1 MAIFKNFFKST
12 SKTPYVGLPT
22 NEYVYKLP
30 QATKKT
36 SRSTGTATRLP
47 TSTNRNTTN
56 ALNNLVKNPSGSLTP
71 KQAFDTA
78 NNLMRQPYAQ
88 YLENRLK
95 GSANSGATASS
106 SPSTSSGSYR
116 GSSGGS
122 SGGGYS
128 SGGSSTV
135 STPRYDAAYDR
146 AMAQQQ
152 RAYDRAM
159 AEYNQAKAAYQ
170 AYYDKLARQRKANLD
185 ATLQAN
191 NASADKSAQD
201 AYVAYMN
208 NLKNL
213 PQQLRNAGVSGGG
226 SETTIADI
234 ANTYQN
240 NRNNIM
246 TNRDNNNSRAQ
257 LAYSQGL
264 ASDYGDYINNVN
276 SLTVPT
282 MGDITVNAGTS
293 RSKTT
298 TKSSGSS
305 GTRKI
310 SGTSSGTTSSDT
322 GSTKKTNN
330 EKLNNVSSNKKT
342 SSSANDDLN
351 KLYNQYVKMGLSE
364 REIEE
369 RLRRLGILE

>member
-1 MAIFKNFFKST
+1 MAIFK

-36 SRSTGTATRLP
+36 SRSTGMATRLP

-56 ALNNLVKNPSGSLTP
+56 ALNNLVKNPSSSLTP

-135 STPRYDAAYDR
+135 SSTVSTPRYDAAYDQ

-185 ATLQAN
+185 ATFQAN
-191 NASADKSAQD
+191 NSSADKLSQD
-201 AYVAYMN
+201 AYIAYMN

-293 RSKTT
+293 RSKST
-298 TKSSGSS
+298 TKSSRSS
-305 GTRKI
+305 GT
-310 SGTSSGTTSSDT
+310 GTTKSASTGTTSSDT

>member
-1 MAIFKNFFKST
+1 MAIFK

-22 NEYVYKLP
+22 NEYVYKPP
-30 QATKKT
+30 QTTKKT
-36 SRSTGTATRLP
+36 SRPTVVSNGYTKEPVYSSIERFLKNTDRNQALDNVASADPGRTGYSNSGSK
-47 TSTNRNTTN
+47 TSTTTT
-56 ALNNLVKNPSGSLTP
+56 TP
-71 KQAFDTA
+71 KA
-78 NNLMRQPYAQ
+78 
-88 YLENRLK
+88 
-95 GSANSGATASS
+95 
-106 SPSTSSGSYR
+106 
-116 GSSGGS
+116 SSGGS

-146 AMAQQQ
+146 AMAQQK

-191 NASADKSAQD
+191 NSSADKSAQD

-293 RSKTT
+293 KSKTT

-305 GTRKI
+305 GTGITK
-310 SGTSSGTTSSDT
+310 STATGTTKSTSSGTNSSGTS
-322 GSTKKTNN
+322 KTNSERLSAVAAN
-330 EKLNNVSSNKKT
+330 GNSYDTTVNLNGALST
-342 SSSANDDLN
+342 
-351 KLYNQYVKMGLSE
+351 LYRQYAAAGLSDSAI
-364 REIEE
+364 RE
-369 RLRRLGILE
+369 RLKRLGIIK

>member
-1 MAIFKNFFKST
+1 MAIFKR
-12 SKTPYVGLPT
+12 KTPYVGLPT

-36 SRSTGTATRLP
+36 SRSTGTATRLS

-56 ALNNLVKNPSGSLTP
+56 DYSKVYPSGVTNIP
-71 KQAFDTA
+71 GYRAGQIMAFKNINDIS
-78 NNLMRQPYAQ
+78 
-88 YLENRLK
+88 ERLK
-95 GSANSGATASS
+95 NNTQNGAE
-106 SPSTSSGSYR
+106 SSGSETSTTTTTPTA
-116 GSSGGS
+116 SSGGS

-128 SGGSSTV
+128 SGGSSAVSSTV

-146 AMAQQQ
+146 AMAEQK

-191 NASADKSAQD
+191 NTSADKSAQD

-305 GTRKI
+305 GTGTTK
-310 SGTSSGTTSSDT
+310 SASTGTTKSTSSGTNSSGTS
-322 GSTKKTNN
+322 KTN
-330 EKLNNVSSNKKT
+330 
-342 SSSANDDLN
+342 
-351 KLYNQYVKMGLSE
+351 SE
-364 REIEE
+364 RLSAVVANESNEDMLKQLYRNYASLGFSDSAIREILK
-369 RLRRLGILE
+369 RQGII

>member
-1 MAIFKNFFKST
+1 MAIFK

-36 SRSTGTATRLP
+36 SSPTGVSKGYTKEPVYSSIERFLKNVDRNLTLDNVASADPGRTGYSNSGSK
-47 TSTNRNTTN
+47 TSTTTT
-56 ALNNLVKNPSGSLTP
+56 TP
-71 KQAFDTA
+71 KA
-78 NNLMRQPYAQ
+78 
-88 YLENRLK
+88 
-95 GSANSGATASS
+95 
-106 SPSTSSGSYR
+106 
-116 GSSGGS
+116 SSGGS

-128 SGGSSTV
+128 SGGSSTVSSTV

-146 AMAQQQ
+146 AMAQQK

-191 NASADKSAQD
+191 NTSADKSAQD

-264 ASDYGDYINNVN
+264 ASDYGDYINNIN

-305 GTRKI
+305 GTGITKSTATGTTKSASSGKNS
-310 SGTSSGTTSSDT
+310 SGTS
-322 GSTKKTNN
+322 KTN
-330 EKLNNVSSNKKT
+330 
-342 SSSANDDLN
+342 
-351 KLYNQYVKMGLSE
+351 SE
-364 REIEE
+364 RLSAVAANESNEDLLNQLYGQYANLGFSDRAIREILK
-369 RLRRLGILE
+369 RQGII

>member
-1 MAIFKNFFKST
+1 MAIFK

-36 SRSTGTATRLP
+36 SRPTGVSKGYTKEPVYSSIERFLKNADRNLTLDNVASADPGRTGYSNSGSK
-47 TSTNRNTTN
+47 TSTTPT
-56 ALNNLVKNPSGSLTP
+56 TP
-71 KQAFDTA
+71 KA
-78 NNLMRQPYAQ
+78 
-88 YLENRLK
+88 
-95 GSANSGATASS
+95 
-106 SPSTSSGSYR
+106 
-116 GSSGGS
+116 SSGGS

-128 SGGSSTV
+128 SGGSSTVSSTV

-146 AMAQQQ
+146 AMAQQK

-191 NASADKSAQD
+191 NSSADKSAQD

-234 ANTYQN
+234 TNTYQN

-282 MGDITVNAGTS
+282 MGDITVNAGTT
-293 RSKTT
+293 RSKST

-305 GTRKI
+305 GTGTTK
-310 SGTSSGTTSSDT
+310 SASTGTTKSTSSGTNSSGTS
-322 GSTKKTNN
+322 KTNSERLSAVAAN
-330 EKLNNVSSNKKT
+330 GNSYDTTVNLNGALST
-342 SSSANDDLN
+342 
-351 KLYNQYVKMGLSE
+351 LYRQYAAAGLSDSAI
-364 REIEE
+364 RE
-369 RLRRLGILE
+369 RLKRLGIIK

>member
-1 MAIFKNFFKST
+1 MAIIPT
-12 SKTPYVGLPT
+12 SKKYKNYSEIYPKGVTNLPGYRAGQIMT
-22 NEYVYKLP
+22 NKNISNLQEQLRNAMQNGVKNSG
-30 QATKKT
+30 TKT
-36 SRSTGTATRLP
+36 S
-47 TSTNRNTTN
+47 TTTT
-56 ALNNLVKNPSGSLTP
+56 TP
-71 KQAFDTA
+71 KA
-78 NNLMRQPYAQ
+78 
-88 YLENRLK
+88 
-95 GSANSGATASS
+95 
-106 SPSTSSGSYR
+106 
-116 GSSGGS
+116 SSGGS

-146 AMAQQQ
+146 AMAQQK

-191 NASADKSAQD
+191 NTSADKSAQD

-282 MGDITVNAGTS
+282 MGNITVNAGT
-293 RSKTT
+293 
-298 TKSSGSS
+298 TKSSGSL
-305 GTRKI
+305 GTGTTK
-310 SGTSSGTTSSDT
+310 STATGTTKSTSSGTTSSGT
-322 GSTKKTNN
+322 SKTN
-330 EKLNNVSSNKKT
+330 
-342 SSSANDDLN
+342 
-351 KLYNQYVKMGLSE
+351 SE
-364 REIEE
+364 RLSAVAANESNEDLLNQLYGQYANLGFSDSAIREILK
-369 RLRRLGILE
+369 RQGII

>member
-1 MAIFKNFFKST
+1 MAIFKR
-12 SKTPYVGLPT
+12 KTPYVGLPT

-36 SRSTGTATRLP
+36 SRPIGTATRLP

-56 ALNNLVKNPSGSLTP
+56 ALNNLVKNPSSSLTP

-116 GSSGGS
+116 APGGGS

-128 SGGSSTV
+128 SGGSSTVSTTV

-191 NASADKSAQD
+191 NSSADKSAQD

-293 RSKTT
+293 RSKST
-298 TKSSGSS
+298 TKSSRSS
-305 GTRKI
+305 GT
-310 SGTSSGTTSSDT
+310 GTTKSASTGTTSSDT